1 LTSFGYSS
9 MSRFKSTTIDLTS
22 SALRPYIPG
31 RSSPK
36 SGLQACL
43 CWGNGTYTA
52 TYSRKCCTGD
62 LHAQGIGNVAQ
73 GGGCT
78 QLAFS
83 GGFSSCAFS

>member
-1 LTSFGYSS
+1 

-36 SGLQACL
+36 TGLRACL
-43 CWGNGTYTA
+43 CWGTGTYAA

-62 LHAQGIGNVAQ
+62 IHAQSIGSVTATNQPAVS
-73 GGGCT
+73 T
-78 QLAFS
+78 AFS
-83 GGFSSCAFS
+83 TGFSQSAFS

>member
-1 LTSFGYSS
+1 

-36 SGLQACL
+36 SGLRGCL
-43 CWGNGTYTA
+43 CWGNGPFQA

-62 LHAQGIGNVAQ
+62 IHAQGIGNVAQ
-73 GGGCT
+73 TGGCVI
-78 QLAFS
+78 QAFS
-83 GGFSSCAFS
+83 YGFASCAFS